1 MMWSPILRLIGPSS
15 PVVRPVFSHLK
26 EIGATAEED
35 LLCPSVGLSKNQDLV
50 AVSEDLM
57 DKGVQDVSSDEYRC
71 RVAKAEE
78 QSCHVAEDPL
88 R

>member
-1 MMWSPILRLIGPSS
+1 MARSFILRLVGPCS
-15 PVVRPVFSHLK
+15 PVVRPILSHLE

-35 LLCPSVGLSKNQDLV
+35 YLCPSVGFSKDQDLV

-57 DKGVQDVSSDEYRC
+57 DEGVQDVGSDEYGC
-71 RVAKAEE
+71 RIAKAEE